1 MCLTRLTLRLGS
13 QPVELQSQAFGPF
26 DAHDHEKAKLH
37 VRSQLKTKLGDV
49 LKGTNPD
56 DAT

>member
-1 MCLTRLTLRLGS
+1 MCLTGLTMRLGS

-37 VRSQLKTKLGDV
+37 VRSQTKD
-49 LKGTNPD
+49 
-56 DAT
+56 